1 MAKPPSSSSSSST
14 TNLAS
19 CILATLFLILL
30 AIITLIIFFTLFKPK
45 QPKIS
50 ITTIRLPNFSIA
62 NNTATFTFSQYA
74 SVRNPN
80 RDVFSHYDSSLQ
92 LLYSGNRV
100 GFMWIPA
107 GEIGSGRTQIMAA
120 TFAVKWFAPDEMR
133 EVVEVESEMRVGGRV
148 RVLRFFIHHVETQV
162 KCRVAVEVTDGAVLG
177 FRC

>member
-1 MAKPPSSSSSSST
+1 MAKPPSST

-19 CILATLFLILL
+19 CIVATLFLILIT
-30 AIITLIIFFTLFKPK
+30 IIALIIFFTLFKPK
-45 QPKIS
+45 QPNIS
-50 ITTIRLPNFSIA
+50 ITTIHLPNFSLS

-92 LLYSGNRV
+92 LLYSGNQV
-100 GFMWIPA
+100 GFIWIPA
-107 GEIGSGRTQIMAA
+107 GEIASGRTQIMAA
-120 TFAVKWFAPDEMR
+120 TFAVKWFAADEETVK

-148 RVLRFFIHHVETQV
+148 RVLRFFMHHVESQV
-162 KCRVAVEVTDGAVLG
+162 KCRVAVGVDDGKVLW